1 MKTHALP
8 IALAAAL
15 AALCPVSSAQADD
28 AATATV
34 STAETSNLKPETSSV
49 VTTLLSDGSTNSWTQ
64 ADLVAALQLM
74 NRKYHRDVETDA
86 GRKAW
91 HGKLVTTVVDTNAL
105 VKVTTY
111 EDGTEFRDPFKVIT
125 PVASAQARAAQIS
138 VSTNGLPARLAA
150 ARLRRATEKAAV
162 SNVTVI
168 VNARAEAEQAARI
181 AAAIAEEQAQAAA
194 AEAAAATNAAMTA
207 AALDALTGEAP
218 ALGETTNE

>member
-8 IALAAAL
+8 LALAAAL
-15 AALCPVSSAQADD
+15 AALALPCRADD
-28 AATATV
+28 ATAATATV

-74 NRKYHRDVETDA
+74 NRKYHRDVETES

-181 AAAIAEEQAQAAA
+181 AAAIAEAQRQAAA
-194 AEAAAATNAAMTA
+194 DDAAAATNAAMTA
-207 AALDALTGEAP
+207 AALDAITGEAP
-218 ALGETTNE
+218 ALSETKAE

>member
-1 MKTHALP
+1 MKTPHFFLLP
-8 IALAAAL
+8 SSLFLLSAAL
-15 AALCPVSSAQADD
+15 ALPCRADD
-28 AATATV
+28 ATAATATV
-34 STAETSNLKPETSSV
+34 STAETSSV
-49 VTTLLSDGSTNSWTQ
+49 VTTLLADGSTNSWTQ

-91 HGKLVTTVVDTNAL
+91 HGKLVSTVVDTNAL

-168 VNARAEAEQAARI
+168 VNARTEAEQAARI
-181 AAAIAEEQAQAAA
+181 AAAMAEAQAQAAA
-194 AEAAAATNAAMTA
+194 AEAAAATNAAFTA

>member
-1 MKTHALP
+1 MKTPHFFLLP
-8 IALAAAL
+8 SSLFLLSAAL
-15 AALCPVSSAQADD
+15 ALPCRADD
-28 AATATV
+28 ATA
-34 STAETSNLKPETSSV
+34 STAETSSV
-49 VTTLLSDGSTNSWTQ
+49 VTTLLADGSTNSWTQ

-91 HGKLVTTVVDTNAL
+91 HGKIVSTVVDTNAL

-138 VSTNGLPARLAA
+138 VHTNGMPARLAA

-168 VNARAEAEQAARI
+168 VNARTEAEQAARI
-181 AAAIAEEQAQAAA
+181 AAAAIAEAQAQAAA
-194 AEAAAATNAAMTA
+194 AEAAAA
-207 AALDALTGEAP
+207 
-218 ALGETTNE
+218 LGETTNE

>member
-8 IALAAAL
+8 LALAAAL
-15 AALCPVSSAQADD
+15 AALALPCRADD
-28 AATATV
+28 AATAPV
-34 STAETSNLKPETSSV
+34 A
-49 VTTLLSDGSTNSWTQ
+49 VTTLLADGSTNSWTQ

-74 NRKYHRDVETDA
+74 NRKYHRDVETES

-91 HGKLVTTVVDTNAL
+91 HGKIVSTVVDTNAL

-138 VSTNGLPARLAA
+138 VHTNGLPARLAA

-181 AAAIAEEQAQAAA
+181 AAAMAEAQAQADA
-194 AEAAAATNAAMTA
+194 AEAAAATNAA
-207 AALDALTGEAP
+207 P

>member
-1 MKTHALP
+1 MKLTIAPL
-8 IALAAAL
+8 ALAAAL

-28 AATATV
+28 AATA
-34 STAETSNLKPETSSV
+34 ETSNLKPETSSV
-49 VTTLLSDGSTNSWTQ
+49 VTTLLADGSTNSWTQ

-74 NRKYHRDVETDA
+74 NRKYHRDVETES

-91 HGKLVTTVVDTNAL
+91 HGKIVTTVVDTNAL

-138 VSTNGLPARLAA
+138 VHTNGLPSRLAA

-181 AAAIAEEQAQAAA
+181 AAAMAEAQAQADA
-194 AEAAAATNAAMTA
+194 AEAAAATNAAMTS

-218 ALGETTNE
+218 ALGETKAE

>member
-1 MKTHALP
+1 MKTPHFFLLP
-8 IALAAAL
+8 SSLFLLSAAL
-15 AALCPVSSAQADD
+15 ALPCRADD
-28 AATATV
+28 AATAPV
-34 STAETSNLKPETSSV
+34 A
-49 VTTLLSDGSTNSWTQ
+49 VTTLLADGSTNSWTQ

-91 HGKLVTTVVDTNAL
+91 HGKIVSTVVDTNAL

-138 VSTNGLPARLAA
+138 VHTNGLPARLAA
-150 ARLRRATEKAAV
+150 ARLRRATEKAAQ

-168 VNARAEAEQAARI
+168 VNARTEAEQAARI
-181 AAAIAEEQAQAAA
+181 
-194 AEAAAATNAAMTA
+194 AAAATNAAMTA

>member
-1 MKTHALP
+1 MKLTIAPL
-8 IALAAAL
+8 ALAAAL
-15 AALCPVSSAQADD
+15 AALCSVSSAQADD
-28 AATATV
+28 AATAPV
-34 STAETSNLKPETSSV
+34 A
-49 VTTLLSDGSTNSWTQ
+49 VTTLLADGSTNSWTQ

-74 NRKYHRDVETDA
+74 NRKYHRDVETES

-91 HGKLVTTVVDTNAL
+91 HGKITSTVVDTNAL

-138 VSTNGLPARLAA
+138 VHTNGLPARLAA

-181 AAAIAEEQAQAAA
+181 AAAIEEAQRQAAA
-194 AEAAAATNAAMTA
+194 AEAAAATNAAFSA

-218 ALGETTNE
+218 ALGETKAE

>member
-8 IALAAAL
+8 LALAAAL
-15 AALCPVSSAQADD
+15 AALALPCRADD
-28 AATATV
+28 AATAPV
-34 STAETSNLKPETSSV
+34 A
-49 VTTLLSDGSTNSWTQ
+49 VTTLLADGSTNSWTQ

-91 HGKLVTTVVDTNAL
+91 HGKIVSTVVDTNAL

-138 VSTNGLPARLAA
+138 VYTNGLPARLAA

-168 VNARAEAEQAARI
+168 VNARTEAEQAARI
-181 AAAIAEEQAQAAA
+181 AAAAIAEAQAQAAA
-194 AEAAAATNAAMTA
+194 DEAAS
-207 AALDALTGEAP
+207 P

>member
-1 MKTHALP
+1 MKHTIAPL
-8 IALAAAL
+8 ALAAAL
-15 AALCPVSSAQADD
+15 AALALPCRADD
-28 AATATV
+28 ATAATATA
-34 STAETSNLKPETSSV
+34 STAETSSV
-49 VTTLLSDGSTNSWTQ
+49 VTTLLADGSTNSWTQ

-74 NRKYHRDVETDA
+74 NRKYHRDVETES

-91 HGKLVTTVVDTNAL
+91 HGKLVSTVVDTNAL

-125 PVASAQARAAQIS
+125 PVASAQARVAQIS

-181 AAAIAEEQAQAAA
+181 AAAMAEAQAQADA
-194 AEAAAATNAAMTA
+194 AEAAAATNAAFTA

>member
-1 MKTHALP
+1 MKHTIAPL
-8 IALAAAL
+8 ALALAL
-15 AALCPVSSAQADD
+15 AGGSQFTATADD
-28 AATATV
+28 AA
-34 STAETSNLKPETSSV
+34 PSSSPV
-49 VTTLLSDGSTNSWTQ
+49 AVTTLLADGSTNSWTQ

-91 HGKLVTTVVDTNAL
+91 HGKITSTVVDTNAL

-125 PVASAQARAAQIS
+125 PAASAQARAAQIS
-138 VSTNGLPARLAA
+138 VHTNGLPARLAA

-181 AAAIAEEQAQAAA
+181 AAAAIAEVQA
-194 AEAAAATNAAMTA
+194 AAAATNAAPA
-207 AALDALTGEAP
+207 AE
-218 ALGETTNE
+218 